1 MRDTCSVYINFMQ
14 LAVPIGVYIRGGG
27 VRVATPEIVGWGR
40 VLGSWCIHE
49 ILLYFYSVQ
58 EYEMVTF
65 PSDDFSEI

>member
-1 MRDTCSVYINFMQ
+1 MQ
-14 LAVPIGVYIRGGG
+14 LAVPIGVYILG
-27 VRVATPEIVGWGR
+27 VSVATPEIVGWGR